1 MNSKDIYPSRE
12 IYLRCQEDF
21 HGLDRVSEQ
30 IGSEWR
36 KCLHEMVYFQTYIKS
51 QDWKILNIER
61 KISILQNQYLAT
73 LHDSAFFYHDFVKLV
88 EQFNQGKPLFIKE
101 LLSEAL
107 DEYFDELKTLNMS
120 SREFEKYHRAIKHID
135 HRNTETFRRR
145 LKGIMDDLKKRW
157 GIEKVEKL
165 YTHRIFTE

>member
-21 HGLDRVSEQ
+21 YGLNKGLSRLS
-30 IGSEWR
+30 SKCS

-51 QDWKILNIER
+51 KDWKILNIER

-73 LHDSAFFYHDFVKLV
+73 LHDSAFLAHDHFVKLV
-88 EQFNQGKPLFIKE
+88 EQHNQSKPLFIKE
-101 LLSEAL
+101 LLHEAL

-120 SREFEKYHRAIKHID
+120 SREFEEYHRVIKDID
-135 HRNTETFRRR
+135 HKDTKWIIEN
-145 LKGIMDDLKKRW
+145 LKKRW

-165 YTHRIFTE
+165 YTYRIITE